1 MDLERE
7 RAMAY
12 SFYEATLI
20 LIPKLYMDTTTTKEL
35 QASLFN
41 EHRCKNPQNNGKPNS
56 TTSER
61 S

>member
-1 MDLERE
+1 
-7 RAMAY
+7 
-12 SFYEATLI
+12 
-20 LIPKLYMDTTTTKEL
+20 MDTTTTKEL